1 MREHP
6 DARDASLTL
15 RQAQGDTGG
24 AHGDTGGARGDTTG
38 KVWLVGAGP
47 GDPGLLTLKGARA
60 LAQCDTLVYDYLA
73 SEAIVNLAAPDC
85 EKIYVGKKAGEHT
98 LSQDEITA
106 LIVRLGR
113 DGKKVVRL
121 KGGDVFVFARG
132 GEEAQALAE
141 AGVPFEIVPGITSA
155 IAAPAYAGIP
165 VTHRAHNTSFTI
177 ATGHEDPTKGTSSLD
192 FAKLAN
198 RKATTIFLM
207 AMGNLA
213 GIAAKLAEH
222 GLEGD
227 TPVAIVH
234 EGTKP
239 SQEVLVATLDTVVAE
254 VERTGITAPAIV
266 VIGDV
271 VRERERIRWFDAQPL
286 FGKRVLITRP
296 AHQADDF
303 AARLWEAGA
312 EPILAPT
319 IAIGP
324 PPDPGTARDAVAR
337 VRDYDWV
344 VFTSRNGVDAFF
356 DRLGELGRDARAF
369 GDVRIAAIGPKT
381 AEALAARGIRVD
393 LIPPSFVNEAVA
405 EELLERTA
413 SGDRVLVYRALE
425 ARDVLPET
433 LRREGRAVDV
443 VAAYRTAFVEDA
455 ALADKVERAGIVTFT
470 SSSTVAGFVHNVPDA
485 PLALAAKTVAAIGPI
500 TAQTAR
506 DAGIRVDVVAA
517 EFTVEGLLQALL
529 TARTAT

>member
-1 MREHP
+1 VP
-6 DARDASLTL
+6 
-15 RQAQGDTGG
+15 
-24 AHGDTGGARGDTTG
+24 G

-60 LAQCDTLVYDYLA
+60 LAQCDVLVYDYLV
-73 SEAIVNLAAPDC
+73 SPAIVALAPPDC
-85 EKIYVGKKAGEHT
+85 EKIYVGKQAGAHT

-106 LIVRLGR
+106 LIVDLGR
-113 DGKKVVRL
+113 GGKKVVRL

-132 GEEAQALAE
+132 GEEAHALSQ

-177 ATGHEDPTKGTSSLD
+177 ATGHEDPAKGFSSLD

-213 GIAAKLAEH
+213 GIVTKLREH

-227 TPVAIVH
+227 TPVGIVH

-239 SQEVLVATLDTVVAE
+239 AQEVLTATLDTVVAE
-254 VERTGITAPAIV
+254 VARSGITAPAVV

-271 VRERERIRWFDAQPL
+271 VRERERIRWFDVQPL
-286 FGKRVLITRP
+286 FGKRVLVTRP
-296 AHQADDF
+296 AHQADDV
-303 AARLWEAGA
+303 ATLLWEAGA

-324 PPDPGTARDAVAR
+324 PDDPAAARDAVAR
-337 VRDYDWV
+337 VREYAWI
-344 VFTSRNGVDAFF
+344 VFTSRNGADAFF

-381 AEALAARGIRVD
+381 AAALASRGIQVD
-393 LIPPSFVNEAVA
+393 LVPPAYVNEAVA
-405 EELLERTA
+405 AELLTRTA
-413 SGDRVLVYRALE
+413 PGDRILIYRAQE
-425 ARDVLPET
+425 ARDVLPDT
-433 LRREGRAVDV
+433 LRAGGRRVDV
-443 VAAYRTAFVEDA
+443 VAAYATHFVDDAELGEKTAR
-455 ALADKVERAGIVTFT
+455 ADVVTFT
-470 SSSTVAGFVHNVPDA
+470 SSSTVAGFLHNVSHA
-485 PLALAAKTVAAIGPI
+485 AEILAGKTVAAIGPI

-506 DAGIRVDVVAA
+506 DAGIRVDVVAE
-517 EFTVEGLLQALL
+517 EFTVDGLLRALSS
-529 TARTAT
+529 AAVSSGA

>member
-1 MREHP
+1 MP
-6 DARDASLTL
+6 
-15 RQAQGDTGG
+15 G
-24 AHGDTGGARGDTTG
+24 G

-47 GDPGLLTLKGARA
+47 GDPGLLTLKGARV
-60 LAQCDTLVYDYLA
+60 LAQCDVLVYDYLA
-73 SEAIVNLAAPDC
+73 SHAIVALAPPDC
-85 EKIYVGKKAGEHT
+85 EKIYVGKKAGAHT

-106 LIVRLGR
+106 LIVALGSA
-113 DGKKVVRL
+113 GKKVVRL

-132 GEEAQALAE
+132 GEEAQALAA

-165 VTHRAHNTSFTI
+165 VTHRDHNTSLTI
-177 ATGHEDPTKGTSSLD
+177 VTGHEDPTKASSSLD

-213 GIAAKLAEH
+213 GIVAKLAEH
-222 GLEGD
+222 GLAGD
-227 TPVAIVH
+227 TPVGIVH

-239 SQEVLVATLDTVVAE
+239 SQEVLTATLDTVVAE
-254 VERTGITAPAIV
+254 VARSGITAPAVV

-296 AHQADDF
+296 AHQSGDLAT
-303 AARLWEAGA
+303 RLWEAGA
-312 EPILAPT
+312 EPIVAPT

-324 PPDPGTARDAVAR
+324 PEDLAAARDAVAR
-337 VRDYDWV
+337 VRDHAWT

-356 DRLGELGRDARAF
+356 DRLGELGRDVRAF

-393 LIPPSFVNEAVA
+393 LVPSVFVNEAVA
-405 EELLERTA
+405 AELLARTA
-413 SGDRVLVYRALE
+413 PGDRVLVYRAQE

-433 LRREGRAVDV
+433 LRAHGRIVAD
-443 VAAYRTAFVEDA
+443 VAAYATRFVDDPELEA
-455 ALADKVERAGIVTFT
+455 KARHADVVTFT
-470 SSSTVAGFVHNVPDA
+470 SSSTVHGFVHNVPDA
-485 PLALAAKTVAAIGPI
+485 AAVLAAKTVAAIGPI

-506 DAGIRVDVVAA
+506 DAGIRVDVVAD
-517 EFTVEGLLQALL
+517 EFTVEGLLRALS
-529 TARTAT
+529 AAPAV

>member
-1 MREHP
+1 VS
-6 DARDASLTL
+6 AA
-15 RQAQGDTGG
+15 
-24 AHGDTGGARGDTTG
+24 G

-60 LAQCDTLVYDYLA
+60 LARCDTLVYDYLA
-73 SEAIVNLAAPDC
+73 SQAIVSLAPPDC
-85 EKIYVGKKAGEHT
+85 EKIYVGKKAGQHT

-106 LIVRLGR
+106 LIVRLGLE
-113 DGKKVVRL
+113 GKKVVRL

-155 IAAPAYAGIP
+155 LAAPAYAGIP

-177 ATGHEDPTKGTSSLD
+177 ATGHEDPTKGSSSLD

-213 GIAAKLAEH
+213 GIVAKLREH
-222 GLEGD
+222 GLDGD
-227 TPVAIVH
+227 TPVGIIH

-239 SQEVLVATLDTVVAE
+239 AQETLTATIDTVVAE
-254 VERTGITAPAIV
+254 VARTGITAPAIV

-271 VRERERIRWFDAQPL
+271 VREREKIRWFDAQPL
-286 FGKRVLITRP
+286 FGKRVLVTRP
-296 AHQADDF
+296 AHQADDI
-303 AARLWEAGA
+303 AMRLWEAGA
-312 EPILAPT
+312 EPILAPA

-324 PPDPGTARDAVAR
+324 PPDMDAARDAVAR
-337 VRDYDWV
+337 VRDYGWA

-393 LIPPSFVNEAVA
+393 LIPSAFVNEAVA
-405 EELLERTA
+405 EALLARTSA
-413 SGDRVLVYRALE
+413 GERVLVYRAAE

-433 LRREGRAVDV
+433 LRREGRIVDV
-443 VAAYRTAFVEDA
+443 VAAYRTSFVDDSE
-455 ALADKVERAGIVTFT
+455 LAKKARRADIVTFT
-470 SSSTVAGFVHNVPDA
+470 SSSAVNGFLHNVPNGA
-485 PLALAAKTVAAIGPI
+485 QLLAAKVVAAIGPI
-500 TAQTAR
+500 TARTAR
-506 DAGIRVDVVAA
+506 DAGIRVDVLAD
-517 EFTVEGLLQALL
+517 EFTVDGLLAAL
-529 TARTAT
+529 TSPERVRGGAFGGG

>member
-1 MREHP
+1 M
-6 DARDASLTL
+6 
-15 RQAQGDTGG
+15 
-24 AHGDTGGARGDTTG
+24 
-38 KVWLVGAGP
+38 WLVGAGP

-73 SEAIVNLAAPDC
+73 SAAIVSLAPPDC
-85 EKIYVGKKAGEHT
+85 EKIYVGKKAGQHT

-106 LIVRLGR
+106 LIVRLAR
-113 DGKKVVRL
+113 EGKKVVRL

-132 GEEAQALAE
+132 GEEAAALAD

-165 VTHRAHNTSFTI
+165 VTHRDHNTSFTI
-177 ATGHEDPTKGTSSLD
+177 ATGHEDPTKGYSSLD

-213 GIAAKLAEH
+213 GIVAKLREH

-227 TPVAIVH
+227 TPVGIVH

-239 SQEVLVATLDTVVAE
+239 SQEVLTATLDTVVAE

-271 VRERERIRWFDAQPL
+271 VRERERIRWFDGQPL

-296 AHQADDF
+296 AHQADDL
-303 AARLWEAGA
+303 AARLWEMGA
-312 EPILAPT
+312 EPIVASAIE
-319 IAIGP
+319 IAP
-324 PPDPGTARDAVAR
+324 PPDVQAARDAAAR
-337 VRDYDWV
+337 VREYGWI

-356 DRLGELGRDARAF
+356 DRLGELGRDVRAF

-381 AEALAARGIRVD
+381 AAALSARGLRAD
-393 LIPPSFVNEAVA
+393 LIPSAYVNEAVA
-405 EELLERTA
+405 SELLARTA
-413 SGDRVLVYRALE
+413 PGDRILLYRARE
-425 ARDVLPET
+425 ARDVLPDT
-433 LRREGRAVDV
+433 LREHGRIVDV
-443 VAAYRTAFVEDA
+443 VAAYETRTVHDPQLAEKA
-455 ALADKVERAGIVTFT
+455 ARADVVTFT
-470 SSSTVAGFVHNVPDA
+470 SSSTVHGFVENVPDA
-485 PLALAAKTVAAIGPI
+485 AIALRGKTVAAIGPI
-500 TAQTAR
+500 TARTAG
-506 DAGIRVDVVAA
+506 DAGIRVDVVAD
-517 EFTVEGLLQALL
+517 EFTADGLLRALTSL
-529 TARTAT
+529 ARSEASR

>member
-1 MREHP
+1 MP
-6 DARDASLTL
+6 A
-15 RQAQGDTGG
+15 
-24 AHGDTGGARGDTTG
+24 G

-73 SEAIVNLAAPDC
+73 SQAIVSLAPPDC

-98 LSQDEITA
+98 LTQDEITA
-106 LIVRLGR
+106 LIVQLGL

-132 GEEAQALAE
+132 GEEAHALAK

-165 VTHRAHNTSFTI
+165 VTHREHNTSFTI
-177 ATGHEDPTKGTSSLD
+177 ATGHEDPTKGYSSLD
-192 FAKLAN
+192 YAKLAN

-213 GIAAKLAEH
+213 GIVAKLREN

-227 TPVAIVH
+227 TPVGIVH

-239 SQEVLVATLDTVVAE
+239 TQEVLTATIDTVIDEVA
-254 VERTGITAPAIV
+254 RTGITAPAIV

-271 VRERERIRWFDAQPL
+271 VRERQNIRWFDAQPL
-286 FGKRVLITRP
+286 FGKRVLVTRP

-303 AARLWEAGA
+303 ATRLWEAGA

-319 IAIGP
+319 IAIGA
-324 PPDPGTARDAVAR
+324 PDDPAAAREAAAR
-337 VRDYDWV
+337 VREYDWV

-356 DRLGELGRDARAF
+356 DALGELGRDARAF
-369 GDVRIAAIGPKT
+369 GDARIAAIGPKT
-381 AEALAARGIRVD
+381 AEALATRGIRVD
-393 LIPPSFVNEAVA
+393 LIPPEFVNEAIA
-405 EELLERTA
+405 SELLTRT
-413 SGDRVLVYRALE
+413 SPGDRILIYRAQE
-425 ARDVLPET
+425 AREVLPET
-433 LRREGRAVDV
+433 LREHGRVADV
-443 VAAYRTAFVEDA
+443 VAAYATRFVHDPDLA
-455 ALADKVERAGIVTFT
+455 AKTDRADIVTFT
-470 SSSTVAGFVHNVPDA
+470 SSSTVGGFISNVPDA
-485 PLALAAKTVAAIGPI
+485 AALLASKTVAAIGPI
-500 TAQTAR
+500 TARTAR
-506 DAGIRVDVVAA
+506 DAGIRVGVVPD
-517 EFTVEGLLQALL
+517 EFTVDGLLRALS
-529 TARTAT
+529 AAAVP

>member
-1 MREHP
+1 MGSSAGR
-6 DARDASLTL
+6 AA
-15 RQAQGDTGG
+15 
-24 AHGDTGGARGDTTG
+24 G

-73 SEAIVNLAAPDC
+73 SPAIVSLAPPDC
-85 EKIYVGKKAGEHT
+85 EKIYVGKKAGQHT
-98 LSQDEITA
+98 LTQDQITA
-106 LIVRLGR
+106 LIVQLGR

-132 GEEAQALAE
+132 GEEAHALAQ

-165 VTHRAHNTSFTI
+165 VTHRDHNTSFTI
-177 ATGHEDPTKGTSSLD
+177 ATGHEDPTKGYSSLD

-213 GIAAKLAEH
+213 GIVAKLREN

-227 TPVAIVH
+227 TPVGIVH

-239 SQEVLVATLDTVVAE
+239 TQEVLTATIDTVIDEVA
-254 VERTGITAPAIV
+254 RTGITAPAIV

-286 FGKRVLITRP
+286 FGKRVLVTRP

-303 AARLWEAGA
+303 ATRLWEAGA

-324 PPDPGTARDAVAR
+324 PRDPAPARDAAAC
-337 VRDYDWV
+337 VREYDWV

-356 DRLGELGRDARAF
+356 DALGELGRDARAF

-381 AEALAARGIRVD
+381 AEALAMRGIRVD
-393 LIPPSFVNEAVA
+393 LIPPEFVNEAVA
-405 EELLERTA
+405 TELLARTVP
-413 SGDRVLVYRALE
+413 GDRILIYRAQE
-425 ARDVLPET
+425 AREVLPET
-433 LRREGRAVDV
+433 LRENGRVADV
-443 VAAYRTAFVEDA
+443 VAAYATRFVDDPD
-455 ALADKVERAGIVTFT
+455 LAEKTERADIVTFT
-470 SSSTVAGFVHNVPDA
+470 SSSTVAGFVHNVPHA
-485 PLALAAKTVAAIGPI
+485 SALLASKTVAAIGPI
-500 TAQTAR
+500 TAKTAR
-506 DAGIRVDVVAA
+506 DAGFRVGVVAD
-517 EFTVEGLLQALL
+517 EFTVDGLMRALA
-529 TARTAT
+529 TAAVA